1 MKIQLGEEIQD
12 QVCTLEIFQAP
23 GSEPRGM
30 VLVLPGGGYQML
42 AQHEAEPVARKFVEL
57 GFHAAVCRY
66 RVAPVTY
73 PVPLED
79 ARGAVRYLREHAGEL
94 RVKPDKIAIL
104 GFSAGGHLA
113 AMTSHMP
120 GEAVNR
126 PNASI
131 LCYPVLSSLSGGD
144 RAHFGSY
151 YNLFGNHLAPEEYR
165 DFCWENKVD
174 ADTPPAFLW
183 HTMED
188 STVPVEQSLEYAR
201 ALQKAGIPYA
211 LHIFTHGGHGLSIG
225 NRAGFEDQYPEI
237 VAWPELCADWLRTM
251 GW

>member
-1 MKIQLGEEIQD
+1 MKIQLGETIQG
-12 QVCTLEIFQAP
+12 QTCTLEIFQAP

-30 VLVLPGGGYQML
+30 VLVLPGGGYCNL
-42 AQHEAEPVARKFVEL
+42 ALHESEPVARKFVEL
-57 GFHAAVCRY
+57 GFHAAVCMY
-66 RVAPVTY
+66 RIAPVTY

-79 ARGAVRYLREHAGEL
+79 TRNAVRYLREHAAEFGI
-94 RVKPDKIAIL
+94 KPDKIAIL

-120 GEAVNR
+120 GSRVSR
-126 PNASI
+126 PDASI
-131 LCYPVLSSLSGGD
+131 LCYAVLSSLAGGE
-144 RAHFGSY
+144 RAHLGSY
-151 YNLFGNHLAPEEYR
+151 YNLFGNKLAPEAYR
-165 DFCWENKVD
+165 DFCWANKVD

-188 STVPVEQSLEYAR
+188 GTVPVEQSLEYAA

-211 LHIFTHGGHGLSIG
+211 LHIFTHGVHGLSIN
-225 NRAGFEDQYPEI
+225 NRPGYDRKFPEI
-237 VAWPELCADWLRTM
+237 AVWPELCAEWLRTM